1 MRILW
6 SANALWATTGYG
18 VQGRS
23 LLPRLQ
29 RLGHTVANHAW
40 YGLAGGTMEAGD
52 IRIYPAAFEPYGA
65 DIIGHWVKDFQADLV
80 VSLMDNWVLPQDF
93 VERCRPALWASWFPV
108 DQTPLP
114 PCVGRISRTADYPIT
129 YSQFG
134 QNQALAAGI
143 DACRYIPH
151 GVETSVYK
159 PGDKAEAR
167 RRLGVPQDRYLV
179 SMVAANKGYPSRKA
193 FPENLEA
200 FARFRRRHP
209 EALLYLHTLASQAN
223 QGLDLFE
230 LLAALGIPED
240 AVFFVNQPKYIL
252 GLPPEY
258 MARIYQASDVLLAA
272 SQSEGFGIPIVEAQ
286 ACGCPVISTN
296 WTSMPEITVNGIA
309 TEPLQR
315 LWTPLGGWACVPGV
329 DAIHEALEEIAAW
342 RPNERREFSELGVAF
357 MRAHYDWDVCVQT
370 YWAPFLAQVEE
381 DLRAGNRQGQAGPV
395 EAGSAGAVLA

>member
-65 DIIGHWVKDFQADLV
+65 DIISHWVADFQADLV
-80 VSLMDNWVLPQDF
+80 ISLIDNWVLPQDF
-93 VERCRPALWASWFPV
+93 VQRCRPALWASWFPV
-108 DQTPLP
+108 DQQPCP
-114 PCVGRISRTADYPIT
+114 PMVARISRTADYPIT

-134 QNQALAAGI
+134 QDEALDAGI
-143 DACRYIPH
+143 TNCRYIPH
-151 GVETSVYK
+151 GVETGVFK

-167 RRLGVPQDRYLV
+167 RRLGVPEDRYLV
-179 SMVAANKGYPSRKA
+179 SMVAANKGFPSRKA

-200 FARFRRRHP
+200 FARFRKRHP

-223 QGLDLFE
+223 QGLDMFE
-230 LLAALGIPED
+230 LLAALEIPQD
-240 AVFFVNQPKYIL
+240 AVFFVNQPKSIL

-258 MARIYQASDVLLAA
+258 MARIYQASDCLLAA
-272 SQSEGFGIPIVEAQ
+272 SQGEGFGIPLVEAQ
-286 ACGCPVISTN
+286 ACSCPVISTD
-296 WTSMPEITVNGIA
+296 WSSMTELTVNGIA

-315 LWTPLGGWACVPGV
+315 SWTQLGGWMCVPGV
-329 DAIHEALEEIAAW
+329 DAIEDALERIYAW
-342 RPNERREFSELGVAF
+342 RPDERTENGELGVAF
-357 MRAHYDWDVCVQT
+357 VRENYDWDVCVQT
-370 YWAPFLAQVEE
+370 YWAPFLFQVEK
-381 DLRAGNRQGQAGPV
+381 DIHAGNRQAGPV
-395 EAGSAGAVLA
+395 EAGSAVTVGA